1 MINYMLVWFA
11 EIFIILLLYIST
23 KKERHHGT

>member
-23 KKERHHGT
+23 KKERPHGT